1 MQSPLDI
8 LLLLAAFL
16 TFGAY
21 VCRLDALHWREH
33 RPAVVGLHVALAIAV
48 AWAGIQGWRGQA
60 TPGDW
65 SAVAAAILWL
75 ATSWRPDRRGIQTR
89 R

>member
-21 VCRLDALHWREH
+21 VCRLDSLHWRLH
-33 RPAVVGLHVALAIAV
+33 RPAIVGLHVALAIAV
-48 AWAGIQGWRGQA
+48 AWAGMQGWRGEA

-65 SAVAAAILWL
+65 AALASAILWL
-75 ATSWRPDRRGIQTR
+75 VASWHRDSHGVPTR